1 MCDVDKPFLPKRKGC
16 LAFHGDP
23 EGSKMHRVAF
33 IFRPVLVTFQ
43 LYGKKKGGKALSSK
57 GFDLDQAATH
67 NHATKYKIRF
77 NLSSVLTI

>member
-23 EGSKMHRVAF
+23 EGSKMHRVSF

-43 LYGKKKGGKALSSK
+43 LHGKKGEQLSSK
-57 GFDLDQAATH
+57 RFDLDQAAT
-67 NHATKYKIRF
+67 YKNETNTVQAI
-77 NLSSVLTI
+77 SSALTI